1 MAPRGLLTDQLPIL
15 ILTIVMGRTLLHI
28 EDRPH
33 LHLLRNHQNKCKHG
47 VLMNK
52 LDILNRD
59 AFVEQLLRLMDNI
72 SSNKASTCFAIN
84 GAWGCGKSFVL
95 DMLEEQLNVIQSEE
109 TYTDRYF
116 VIRYNSWKFDYYE
129 EPLVA
134 IVSTMIAAIEEKT
147 KLFPDSQEKREIL
160 GMLKATGVAL
170 LSIANDAVKEKT
182 GLDFQKAYGIVKSG
196 EKEGAAAYESE
207 HDYDVYF
214 GFNKMIAKLAELLE
228 GISKDYTIVFIV
240 DELDR
245 CAPEYAVKVL
255 ERLHHLTENQ
265 SNIVTII
272 AIDKAQLVASV
283 KQLFGFENPEKYLE
297 KFINFEIKL
306 DNGSVSEQI
315 IEKYADYVALFDKD
329 LFQFQDSV
337 EECLQS
343 IFKDIDVRTQEQ
355 IVKKSTIAHKLLF
368 TEKKDYSFMC
378 MELLT
383 AVMICQY
390 KYQGLFDNTSFDGS
404 SFDRIFTL
412 KRRGDLPAFAESFKE
427 KFEMINFRRGHSFPD
442 ETPKY
447 ALPNTPSLYGA
458 IIFTWCWMHSK
469 RSVAFQHTTGD
480 VYSPVS
486 DNCKELLKFAEM
498 INLMQ

>member
-1 MAPRGLLTDQLPIL
+1 MD
-15 ILTIVMGRTLLHI
+15 
-28 EDRPH
+28 
-33 LHLLRNHQNKCKHG
+33 
-47 VLMNK
+47 K

-84 GAWGCGKSFVL
+84 GPWGCGKSFVL
-95 DMLEEQLNVIQSEE
+95 DMFEEQLNVIQSEE
-109 TYTDRYF
+109 TYTDKYF
-116 VIRYNSWKFDYYE
+116 VIRYNSWKFDYYD

-182 GLDFQKAYGIVKSG
+182 GLDFQKAYGIVKTG

-214 GFNKMIAKLAELLE
+214 GFNKMIAKLTELLA
-228 GISKDYTIVFIV
+228 GISRDYTIVFIV

-245 CAPEYAVKVL
+245 CIPEYAVKVL

-265 SNIVTII
+265 SNIITVI
-272 AIDKAQLVASV
+272 AIDKPQLTASV

-306 DNGSVSEQI
+306 DNGSVSELI
-315 IEKYADYVALFDKD
+315 SEKYADYIELFDND
-329 LFQFQDSV
+329 IFQFDDSV
-337 EECLQS
+337 EECLQA
-343 IFKDIDVRTQEQ
+343 IFKGIDVRTQEQ
-355 IVKKSTIAHKLLF
+355 IVKKATIAHKLLY
-368 TEKKDYSFMC
+368 TEKRDYSFMC

-383 AVMICQY
+383 AVMICVH
-390 KYQGLFDNTSFDGS
+390 KYRALFNGASFDGS
-404 SFDRIFTL
+404 SFDKVFIA
-412 KRRGDLPAFAESFKE
+412 RRSDNPPEFSGFFKE
-427 KFEMINFRRGHSFPD
+427 KFELINFKHGHSFSG
-442 ETPKY
+442 EAPKY
-447 ALPNTPSLYGA
+447 VLPDKPTLYGA
-458 IIFTWCWMHSK
+458 IILTWCWMHSK
-469 RSVAFQHTTGD
+469 RSVIFQHTTGD
-480 VYSPVS
+480 AYTPISNNS
-486 DNCKELLKFAEM
+486 QDLIKFVEM

>member
-1 MAPRGLLTDQLPIL
+1 
-15 ILTIVMGRTLLHI
+15 
-28 EDRPH
+28 
-33 LHLLRNHQNKCKHG
+33 
-47 VLMNK
+47 MNK

-59 AFVEQLLRLMDNI
+59 SFVEQVLRLIDNI
-72 SSNKASTCFAIN
+72 SNNKASTCFAIN
-84 GAWGCGKSFVL
+84 GTWGCGKSFVL
-95 DMLEEQLNVIQSEE
+95 DMLEDQLNVIQSEE
-109 TYTDRYF
+109 TFTDRYF

-214 GFNKMIAKLAELLE
+214 GFNKMIAKLSELLE

-245 CAPEYAVKVL
+245 CTPEYAVKVL
-255 ERLHHLTENQ
+255 ERLHHLTEDQ
-265 SNIVTII
+265 SNIITII
-272 AIDKAQLVASV
+272 AIDKTQLVASV
-283 KQLFGFENPEKYLE
+283 KQLFGFEQPEKYLE

-306 DNGSVSEQI
+306 DNGSVSELI
-315 IEKYADYVALFDKD
+315 AEKYADYIALFDKD
-329 LFQFQDSV
+329 AFQFDDSV
-337 EECLQS
+337 EECIQA
-343 IFKDIDVRTQEQ
+343 IFKGIDIRTQEQ
-355 IVKKSTIAHKLLF
+355 LVKKATVAHKLLF
-368 TEKKDYSFMC
+368 AEKKDYSFMC
-378 MELLT
+378 MELLIT
-383 AVMICQY
+383 VMISVH
-390 KYQGLFDNTSFDGS
+390 KYQGLFNNTSFNAS
-404 SFDRIFTL
+404 SFDKVFTSN
-412 KRRGDLPAFAESFKE
+412 RGGHSPEFAEFFKE
-427 KFEMINFRRGHSFPD
+427 KFEAIYFRTGHSFSG
-442 ETPKY
+442 ESTAY
-447 ALPNTPSLYGA
+447 VLPQNATLYGA

-469 RSVAFQHTTGD
+469 RSVAIKHTTGD
-480 VYSPVS
+480 VYSTIE
-486 DNCKELLKFAEM
+486 NNHTELLKFAEF

>member
-1 MAPRGLLTDQLPIL
+1 MSRENEVQ
-15 ILTIVMGRTLLHI
+15 I
-28 EDRPH
+28 E
-33 LHLLRNHQNKCKHG
+33 
-47 VLMNK
+47 MNK
-52 LDILNRD
+52 LDILKRD
-59 AFVEQLLRLMDNI
+59 AFVDQLLRLMDNI

-84 GAWGCGKSFVL
+84 GPWGCGKSFVL
-95 DMLEEQLNVIQSEE
+95 DMFEEQLNMIQSEE
-109 TYTDRYF
+109 TFTDRYF

-214 GFNKMIAKLAELLE
+214 GFNQMIAKLSELLE

-265 SNIVTII
+265 SNIVTVI
-272 AIDKAQLVASV
+272 AIDKTQLVASV

-306 DNGSVSEQI
+306 DNGSVSELI
-315 IEKYADYVALFDKD
+315 SEKYADYIALFDKD
-329 LFQFQDSV
+329 IFRFDDSI
-337 EECLQS
+337 EECLQA
-343 IFKDIDVRTQEQ
+343 IFAGIDIRTQEQ
-355 IVKKSTIAHKLLF
+355 LVKKTTIAHKLLY
-368 TEKKDYSFMC
+368 TEKRDYSFMF

-383 AVMICQY
+383 AVMICVH
-390 KYQGLFDNTSFDGS
+390 KYQGLFNNASFDGS
-404 SFDRIFTL
+404 SFDRVFKPKRGELSPDFTIF
-412 KRRGDLPAFAESFKE
+412 FKE
-427 KFEMINFRRGHSFPD
+427 KFEMISFRHSHSFSG
-442 ETPKY
+442 EAPKY
-447 ALPNTPSLYGA
+447 VLPDKPSLYGA
-458 IIFTWCWMHSK
+458 LIFTWCWMHSK
-469 RSVAFQHTTGD
+469 RSVVFQHTTGD
-480 VYSPVS
+480 AYTPIS
-486 DNCKELLKFAEM
+486 DNSKDLIKFAEM

>member
-1 MAPRGLLTDQLPIL
+1 
-15 ILTIVMGRTLLHI
+15 
-28 EDRPH
+28 
-33 LHLLRNHQNKCKHG
+33 
-47 VLMNK
+47 MNK

-84 GAWGCGKSFVL
+84 GPWGCGKSFVL
-95 DMLEEQLNVIQSEE
+95 DMFEEQLNVIQSEE
-109 TYTDRYF
+109 TYTDKYF
-116 VIRYNSWKFDYYE
+116 VVRYNSWKFDYYD

-182 GLDFQKAYGIVKSG
+182 GLDFQRAYGIVKTG

-214 GFNKMIAKLAELLE
+214 GFNKMIAKLAELLAE
-228 GISKDYTIVFIV
+228 ISKDYTVVFIV

-245 CAPEYAVKVL
+245 CIPEYAVKVL

-265 SNIVTII
+265 SNIITVL
-272 AIDKAQLVASV
+272 AIDKPQLVAGV

-306 DNGSVSEQI
+306 DNGSVSELI
-315 IEKYADYVALFDKD
+315 TEKYSDYIELFDKD
-329 LFQFQDSV
+329 IFQFDDSV
-337 EECLQS
+337 EECLQA
-343 IFKDIDVRTQEQ
+343 IFKGIDVRTQEQ
-355 IVKKSTIAHKLLF
+355 IVKKATIAHKLLYP
-368 TEKKDYSFMC
+368 EKRDYSFMC

-383 AVMICQY
+383 AVMICVH
-390 KYQGLFDNTSFDGS
+390 KYRALFIGASFDGS
-404 SFDRIFTL
+404 SFDRVFTT
-412 KRRGDLPAFAESFKE
+412 RRSETSPEFTSFFKE
-427 KFEMINFRRGHSFPD
+427 KFELINFRRGHSFTGEP
-442 ETPKY
+442 EKY
-447 ALPNTPSLYGA
+447 VLPSTPSLYGA
-458 IIFTWCWMHSK
+458 IILTWCWMHSK
-469 RSVAFQHTTGD
+469 KSVVFHHTTGD
-480 VYSPVS
+480 VYTPISGNS
-486 DNCKELLKFAEM
+486 KDLIKFAEM